1 MSNTFQHIHV
11 IINPSSGQDEPILNT
26 LNTIFN
32 ELDAYWTV
40 SITHKYG
47 DGKTLARQAIENGAD
62 LIVAYG
68 GDGTIVDVVN
78 GVVGS
83 DVPMAV
89 LPGGTGNGIMK
100 ELGIPL
106 TLAEAARSIFEF
118 PIETI
123 DVGYTEQTY
132 YLLRLDLGIIA
143 DVVSGTTR
151 EMKDRWGAM
160 AYLMN
165 TATHITRPAR
175 TYTLKLDDEEVTIE
189 GIGCVV
195 TNANKIGALQL
206 GFNEKTKINDGKL
219 DIIVMTD
226 IGTILQNV
234 ATSLIQLNN
243 NVAVNL
249 HHWQSKSVT
258 IQTQEPQQV
267 LADGEAIGETPISTE
282 IHTQALRVIKNSS
295 KD

>member
-26 LNTIFN
+26 INTVFN
-32 ELDAYWTV
+32 EFDAHWTV

-47 DGKTLARQAIENGAD
+47 DGKTLAQQAIENGAD

-83 DVPMAV
+83 DVPLAV

-189 GIGCVV
+189 GIGCIV

-258 IQTQEPQQV
+258 IHTQEPQQV
-267 LADGEAIGETPISTE
+267 LADGEAIGETPIFTE
-282 IHTQALRVIKNSS
+282 IRTQALQVIKNSS